1 MEIRES
7 LKTASFIAIFIGT
20 VGLLLNE
27 FIFDWG
33 RTATIA
39 FAAANLVGLATLVS
53 THWRMKK
60 ARNK

>member
-1 MEIRES
+1 MREA

-20 VGLLLNE
+20 IGLLLNE
-27 FIFDWG
+27 LIFDWG

-39 FAAANLVGLATLVS
+39 FAAANLVGLATLLWS
-53 THWRMKK
+53 MKK